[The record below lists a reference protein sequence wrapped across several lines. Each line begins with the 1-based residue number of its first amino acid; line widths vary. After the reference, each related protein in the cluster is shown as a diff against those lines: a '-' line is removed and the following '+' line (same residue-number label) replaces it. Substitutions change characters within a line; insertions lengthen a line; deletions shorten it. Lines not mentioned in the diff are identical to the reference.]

1 MRLASPD
8 GRLRA
13 NRAAVMPVHTA
24 VIPADRL
31 NASLSTPP
39 GNKAPRSELREQAE
53 LASVREDR
61 FPKRLQVAT
70 GAFCFLNSGGRP
82 LLVRQARIARWMLAS
97 PGTARPSGTE
107 YITRYEWKREGQ
119 RCEIGDS
126 LCARRH

>member
-1 MRLASPD
+1 MWRLITSPKPTKQP
-8 GRLRA
+8 GLHFRA
-13 NRAAVMPVHTA
+13 KRN
-24 VIPADRL
+24 L
-31 NASLSTPP
+31 LQSTE
-39 GNKAPRSELREQAE
+39 GM
-53 LASVREDR
+53 

-70 GAFCFLNSGGRP
+70 GAFCFLNSGGRR